1 MRDGCN
7 VKATTTTT
15 TIKAYKSRQR
25 VTSGRRADKQ
35 GFLQKRGDHRPA
47 PPSPAL
53 PHSLTV
59 ISEPYSTWEANV
71 TWMPTRSHLA
81 CRLHI
86 CDSSP
91 SRSLNVNVSPPG
103 CVFLWSPNHGGTDVV
118 RIGFCLWNG
127 CSFFPFFFFFILSYP
142 RRLSPPPLRESGD
155 APPRATLIS
164 ALIITA
170 EAAMSF
176 SQSCRPAPNKWMCAS
191 ALKRHPP

>member
-15 TIKAYKSRQR
+15 TIKAHKSRQR
-25 VTSGRRADKQ
+25 VTSARRPDKQ

-59 ISEPYSTWEANV
+59 ISEPYSTWEADV
-71 TWMPTRSHLA
+71 TWTLTRSHLA

-103 CVFLWSPNHGGTDVV
+103 CVLLWSAILEV
-118 RIGFCLWNG
+118 RMLYGLDSVLWNG
-127 CSFFPFFFFFILSYP
+127 CSFYLFFYSKLS
-142 RRLSPPPLRESGD
+142 
-155 APPRATLIS
+155 
-164 ALIITA
+164 
-170 EAAMSF
+170 EASF
-176 SQSCRPAPNKWMCAS
+176 TSSSSQGIR
-191 ALKRHPP
+191 